1 MGIIENVRRWIGML
15 FSGKA
20 KDEFNVKGITSSQ
33 LEAFLNGCAQIY
45 EGHPDWINS
54 GENIKTVN
62 FAKSICEE
70 TARLTTLAIGITI
83 DGSARAEWLQKQ
95 IDALYFSLTEWVE
108 FGCAYG
114 TVVLKP
120 NGTSVTVV
128 LPNRYMVTAKKAGK
142 VTGMVFVDGSVSD
155 DGKTYYTRLEYH
167 RFLENGL
174 YCITNKCYKG
184 ATENDISKP
193 VAIEKTPWANI
204 QEEVFVEGLEKPLY
218 SVLRM
223 PGANTIDND
232 SPLGM
237 PVFANALEELADL
250 DIAYSRNS
258 EEIYDSGRIVLMD
271 SDKLLPI
278 RGINTTNNADSQK
291 RVRQVMELPKY
302 VRNVTGKG
310 AADGEIYH
318 EINPSLNTSMR
329 REGIN
334 YYLSQ
339 IGYKCGFSNGYMVF
353 DQHTGMATATQV
365 ESEDRRTIQRIKAI
379 RDQLESALDDLIY
392 AIDKFASLY
401 EQAPLG
407 EYEVTYDFGDLTYNA
422 EEDRMRWLSYVNSN
436 LVPAWKYFEKFEGMS
451 EDEAKAM
458 VAEAKP
464 AEPGLFGAE

>member
-1 MGIIENVRRWIGML
+1 ML

-20 KDEFNVKGITSSQ
+20 KDEFNVKSITSSQ
-33 LEAFLNGCAQIY
+33 LEAFLNRCAQVY
-45 EGHPDWINS
+45 EGHPDWLDA

-70 TARLTTLAIGITI
+70 TARLVTLAIGITV
-83 DGSARAEWLQKQ
+83 DGSARAEWLQEQ
-95 IDALYFSLTEWVE
+95 VDALYFNLTDWVE
-108 FGCAYG
+108 FACAYG
-114 TVVLKP
+114 TVALKP
-120 NGTSVTVV
+120 NGSSVTVV
-128 LPNRYMVTAKKAGK
+128 LPNRYMVTAQKNNK
-142 VTGMVFVDGSVSD
+142 VTGIVFVDNAVSD
-155 DGKTYYTRLEYH
+155 DGKTFYTRLEYH

-193 VAIEKTPWANI
+193 AAIEKTPWAHL

-218 SVLRM
+218 SILRM
-223 PGANTIDND
+223 PGSNTIDND

-250 DIAYSRNS
+250 DIAYSRNA

-271 SDKLLPI
+271 SDKLLPM

-291 RVRQVMELPKY
+291 RVRKVMELPKY
-302 VRNVTGKG
+302 VRNVTGNG
-310 AADGEIYH
+310 SAEGEIYH
-318 EINPSLNTSMR
+318 EINPSLNTAMR

-379 RDQLESALDDLIY
+379 RDQLESALDDLLY
-392 AIDKFASLY
+392 AMDKFASLY
-401 EQAPLG
+401 DQAPLG
-407 EYEVTYDFGDLTYNA
+407 EYEVTYDFGDLTYNVD
-422 EEDRMRWLSYVNSN
+422 EDRARWLTYVNQN
-436 LVPAWKYFEKFEGMS
+436 LVPAWRYFVKFEGMS
-451 EDEAKAM
+451 EEDAKAM
-458 VAEAKP
+458 VEEARP
-464 AEPGLFGAE
+464 AEEGLFGAE